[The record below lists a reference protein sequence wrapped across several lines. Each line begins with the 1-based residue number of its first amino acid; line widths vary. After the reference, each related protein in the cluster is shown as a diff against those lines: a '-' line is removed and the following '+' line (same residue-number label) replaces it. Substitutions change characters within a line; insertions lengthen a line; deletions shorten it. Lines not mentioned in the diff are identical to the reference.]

1 MLSLLLS
8 VGLGASAVL
17 AQNSTVGK
25 TCTISSK
32 YTSSNGTAN
41 DSPAI
46 ASAFAD
52 CSSGGTVVFSEG
64 QSYTR
69 HNTFKRKSDCS

>member
-1 MLSLLLS
+1 MIPSLLA

-25 TCTISSK
+25 TCTIPSK
-32 YTSSNGTAN
+32 YSSSGGIED

-46 ASAFAD
+46 ALAFAE
-52 CSSGGTVVFSEG
+52 CAKGGTVVFSEG
-64 QSYTR
+64 QLQQDIIACMN
-69 HNTFKRKSDCS
+69 HI

>member
-1 MLSLLLS
+1 MLPLLLT

-17 AQNSTVGK
+17 AQNSAVGK
-25 TCTISSK
+25 TCTVPSK
-32 YTSSNGTAN
+32 YTTSNGTAD

-52 CSSGGTVVFSEG
+52 CASGGTVVFSEG
-64 QSYTR
+64 QSYAR
-69 HNTFKRKSDCS
+69 HRIYPQS